1 MQDGFSSLSKPAK
14 QLMQFVI
21 LEEATD
27 VSFSSLKQ
35 LVVRASRWFA
45 DWLSV
50 AQGCPDRQKQAQQPL
65 PANALKNDFYL
76 LARSLCK
83 GTKSRHMQQEATLPN
98 CSSVALGLQMHML
111 SKGHI

>member
-1 MQDGFSSLSKPAK
+1 MQDGFSSLGKPAK

-50 AQGCPDRQKQAQQPL
+50 A
-65 PANALKNDFYL
+65 
-76 LARSLCK
+76 
-83 GTKSRHMQQEATLPN
+83 
-98 CSSVALGLQMHML
+98 
-111 SKGHI
+111 